1 MPNITWDGPGEK
13 RYETGVDHG
22 ILFVMGSNGNYGTG
36 VAWNGLTSVT
46 ESPEGAEVS
55 DFYADNIKY
64 ASLRSAENFK
74 ATINAYTFPKEFMAC
89 DGFVELAPGAYA
101 AGQDRA
107 TFALYYRSK
116 IGTDQSSEAG
126 FRHNFVY
133 GLTASPSEKAR
144 NTINDSPELVEFS
157 WEVSSVPTTAVIANV
172 ERSISYL
179 TIDSTVATPAKL
191 TTLLNKVTGG
201 TLPLPAEVATTL
213 AGA

>member
-1 MPNITWDGPGEK
+1 MANITWDGPGEK

-22 ILFVMGSNGNYGTG
+22 VLFVMESDGSYGAG

-55 DFYADNIKY
+55 DFYADNLKY

-89 DGFVELAPGAYA
+89 DGFAEIATGVYA
-101 AGQDRA
+101 GGQSRSA
-107 TFALYYRSK
+107 FGLYYRSK
-116 IGTDQSSEAG
+116 IGTDQNADAG

-144 NTINDSPELVEFS
+144 NTINDSPELIEFS
-157 WEVSSVPTTAVIANV
+157 WEVSSVPVTVSISGVA
-172 ERSISYL
+172 RSIGYL
-179 TIDSTVATPAKL
+179 TIDGTVADQEKL
-191 TTLLNKVTGG
+191 EVLLASVVSG
-201 TLPLPAEVATTL
+201 TLPLPDAVATAMTE
-213 AGA
+213 